1 MDKIKKSNILILI
14 STLLYFLAFCFNVNY
29 PLVTILLLLFIGI
42 INFTFFF
49 KQENT
54 LISIPGI
61 FSIIWFFSL
70 ALSQLRLN
78 INQIPFLARTWFIL
92 WITYFALISGY
103 QYFSKRKFN
112 IKSKNVNWNVDRLL
126 NLIICLFLVV
136 VLFFIIEWV
145 VAGELPI
152 FSNNP
157 NSYLTFSIS
166 GLHYFVV
173 SCILIPPA
181 SLIYIVKTKCKNK
194 KELFLLLLMSLIC
207 FSIPILIV
215 SRQLLLLEIIITFF
229 VLIFLYPKLEFKL
242 LVPIIA
248 IALIAFALLSMGR
261 NQNNDYLNFV
271 FNSQNNYTAHYLDSS
286 FQLTEKEMNIY
297 NKLYGEFD
305 NYTRIILNNLP
316 MSIYQIYMYISFNFD
331 NFNYTV
337 ASLNFMTF
345 GIKTFYPIIALTGL
359 RFIFPFVDHLSIENY
374 LTTFNTAPICFSTFV
389 DYREIGI
396 IIYMFILG
404 SISSKINI
412 KKNDSPMGMIIYSLF
427 CYSMMFSFFTNFFA
441 NVTIFFYFI
450 LIFVGSDFIKHPH
463 RKIYNYFDRL
473 LISKIENI
481 WRFITNG

>member
-1 MDKIKKSNILILI
+1 MDKIKKSNMLILM
-14 STLLYFLAFCFNVNY
+14 STLLYFLAFYFNVNY
-29 PLVTILLLLFIGI
+29 PFITILLLLFVGV
-42 INFTFFF
+42 INFVFFF
-49 KQENT
+49 KQEKT

-78 INQIPFLARTWFIL
+78 INQIPFLSRTWFIL

-103 QYFSKRKFN
+103 QHFSKRKIN
-112 IKSKNVNWNVDRLL
+112 IKSKYNNWNVHRLL
-126 NLIICLFLVV
+126 DLIICLFLVV

-173 SCILIPPA
+173 SCVLIPPA
-181 SLIYIVKTKCKNK
+181 SLIYIVKTKCNNK
-194 KELFLLLLMSLIC
+194 KELFLLIMMALIC
-207 FSIPILIV
+207 FILPILIV
-215 SRQLLLLEIIITFF
+215 SRQLLLLEIIITFL
-229 VLIFLYPKLEFKL
+229 VLISLYPKLELKL
-242 LVPIIA
+242 LVPII
-248 IALIAFALLSMGR
+248 IVALIAFVLLSMGR
-261 NQNNDYLNFV
+261 NQNNEYLNFV

-286 FQLTEKEMNIY
+286 FQLNEKEMSIF
-297 NKLYGEFD
+297 NKLYGQFD
-305 NYTRIILNNLP
+305 NYTRITLDNLP

-337 ASLNFMTF
+337 ASLDFMTF

-359 RFIFPFVDHLSIENY
+359 RFIFPIVDQLPLENY
-374 LTTFNTAPICFSTFV
+374 LTTFNTSPICFSTFV

-404 SISSKINI
+404 MISSKINI
-412 KKNDSPMGMIIYSLF
+412 KKNDSPMEMIIYSLF

-441 NVTIFFYFI
+441 NVTISFYFI
-450 LIFVGSDFIKHPH
+450 LIFIGNDFIKHPN

-473 LISKIENI
+473 LISKIEYT
-481 WRFITNG
+481 WRVITNE